1 MGTRAP
7 GLTLSPAIQPP
18 QRALSVQRTK
28 TQRRS
33 WKVTSSRRC
42 RRPRLRTE
50 ATASRPTR
58 TRPRSRP
65 RAGTRL
71 TRTRPARRPGR
82 QSTPRRWTRPGRRR
96 RRSPW
101 CRGMASTSW
110 GCTPKRDRR
119 PPHRPPRPRPATPTC
134 SAPSWGPLRLLRRP
148 PQATSSGARTPCSS
162 QARPLPQAR
171 GARLATAPAPRL
183 PVRAL
188 VTVVTAMWGS
198 PRGSPRASAS
208 WEGLVRGRWRWPL
221 VPRGRGRACP
231 HGGVWALCAQRWLRR
246 HHRARQRLISSC
258 SSGVATADP
267 FDALLLTSDLD
278 APAQPQPDPFCEFL
292 NADPAAPPAPFP
304 SAHSAPPPA
313 CSTDFLQLGE
323 WPAPRP
329 WAHPAWL
336 PVLPPGKVW
345 AGVHPK
351 PSALFGGRGRQV
363 VGVPVCSHGRVCRQP
378 AVGSGGGP
386 VQMSNVQ
393 RRPGSVSTWT
403 WREPAEPLAQHGPHG
418 LGGPP
423 GPEHSLARPSG
434 QHCLGPAA
442 AVRGLGGARG

>member
-1 MGTRAP
+1 MAP
-7 GLTLSPAIQPP
+7 PP
-18 QRALSVQRTK
+18 
-28 TQRRS
+28 
-33 WKVTSSRRC
+33 
-42 RRPRLRTE
+42 
-50 ATASRPTR
+50 
-58 TRPRSRP
+58 
-65 RAGTRL
+65 
-71 TRTRPARRPGR
+71 
-82 QSTPRRWTRPGRRR
+82 
-96 RRSPW
+96 
-101 CRGMASTSW
+101 
-110 GCTPKRDRR
+110 
-119 PPHRPPRPRPATPTC
+119 
-134 SAPSWGPLRLLRRP
+134 
-148 PQATSSGARTPCSS
+148 
-162 QARPLPQAR
+162 
-171 GARLATAPAPRL
+171 
-183 PVRAL
+183 
-188 VTVVTAMWGS
+188 
-198 PRGSPRASAS
+198 
-208 WEGLVRGRWRWPL
+208 PL
-221 VPRGRGRACP
+221 VPRGRGRACRP
-231 HGGVWALCAQRWLRR
+231 GGVWALCAQRWLRR
-246 HHRARQRLISSC
+246 HHRARQRLISTC
-258 SSGVATADP
+258 SSGVTTADP

-363 VGVPVCSHGRVCRQP
+363 VGVPVCSHGRACRQP

-403 WREPAEPLAQHGPHG
+403 WREPAEPLAQHGPRG

-442 AVRGLGGARG
+442 TVRGLGGARG